1 MAGPLEGFRIIDMT
15 GVLMG
20 PFATTIMGDLGAD
33 VIKIEAP
40 EGDTTRRIG
49 PSRNPGMSA
58 TFIQLNRSKRSV
70 VLDLKQ
76 PAGRDA
82 LLRLVETADVLVFNL
97 RPHTMAKLGLT
108 YGTVSKANNRIVYCG
123 VYGFGHRG
131 RYAAKPAYDDLIQGA
146 VALPSL
152 HAAMGGEPRYLPITI
167 ADRSAGLTAIYTIL
181 AALLARERS
190 GKGQSIEVPM
200 FETMAQYVLSDHLYG
215 RTFEPP
221 IGGVGYPRLL
231 TPNRRPYPTKDGYV
245 CALIYNDKQWRAFL
259 DLIGRPELL
268 ATEEF
273 RSMGARTQ
281 HIDKVYGFVAEII
294 AENTSAYWLKILGEA
309 DIPVMPLHTLES
321 LIDDPHLA
329 DVGLIEEYD
338 HPSEGRLLGVAN
350 PTLWSDTPPV
360 PFRHAPQLGEH
371 SREVLGEAGYS
382 QHEVDELLATSAT
395 DV

>member
-33 VIKIEAP
+33 VIKVEAP

-49 PSRNPGMSA
+49 PSRNAGMSA

-76 PAGRDA
+76 AAGRQA
-82 LLRLVETADVLVFNL
+82 LLRLTETADVLTFNL
-97 RPHTMAKLGLT
+97 RPHTMKKLGLT
-108 YGTVSKANNRIVYCG
+108 YEAVSAANPRIIYCG

-152 HAAMGGEPRYLPITI
+152 HAQMGGEPRYLPITI
-167 ADRSAGLTAIYTIL
+167 ADRNTGLTAIYSIL
-181 AALLARERS
+181 AALLHRERS

-200 FETMAQYVLSDHLYG
+200 FETMAHYVLSDHLYG

-221 IGGVGYPRLL
+221 IGDVGYPRLL
-231 TPNRRPYPTKDGYV
+231 TPDRRPYRTQDGYV

-259 DLIGRPELL
+259 DIIGRSELL
-268 ATEEF
+268 ATDEF
-273 RSMGARTQ
+273 RSLGARTQ
-281 HIDKVYGFVAEII
+281 NVATVYRFVAETI
-294 AENTSAYWLKILGEA
+294 AEGTTAHWLEVLDKA
-309 DIPVMPLHTLES
+309 DIPVMPLHTLDS

-329 DVGLIEEYD
+329 DVGLIEHFD
-338 HPSEGRLLGVAN
+338 HPSEGRIMGAAN
-350 PTLWSDTPPV
+350 PTLWSDTPPS
-360 PFRHAPQLGEH
+360 PERHAPRLGEH
-371 SREVLGEAGYS
+371 SREVLLEAGYS
-382 QHEVDELLATSAT
+382 EREIDDLLATGAA
-395 DV
+395 VA